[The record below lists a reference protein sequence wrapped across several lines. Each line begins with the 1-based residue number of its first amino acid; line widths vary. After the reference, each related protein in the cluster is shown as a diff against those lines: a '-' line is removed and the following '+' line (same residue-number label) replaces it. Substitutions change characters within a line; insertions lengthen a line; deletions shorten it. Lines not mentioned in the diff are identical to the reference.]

1 MEKIVSVEITYHSS
15 NPGYGQRARL
25 TGDAESLCLS
35 ESAVPTTKDVTDIA
49 ELFCM
54 AFNQMPLDLPSFD
67 SWSEPATGATSPQ
80 VTRLAEL

>member
-54 AFNQMPLDLPSFD
+54 ALNQMPLDLPSFD